1 VCRAA
6 ADTGLEKE
14 KSDGNAFFCGQVA
27 LMADPCY
34 GEIVKRVE
42 AFSFS
47 FLFSLKA
54 VFVFFRFLFFCDL
67 ARLLRLGSGGNDLA

>member
-1 VCRAA
+1 VPES
-6 ADTGLEKE
+6 GKLW
-14 KSDGNAFFCGQVA
+14 F
-27 LMADPCY
+27 DPCY